1 MEKYLLVI
9 TTILVATQIIRL
21 IQNAIQLRR
30 MNKQLE
36 STQNKQIVRLWDK
49 LEEAIDKY
57 MESEGE

>member
-1 MEKYLLVI
+1 MEKYLVVI
-9 TTILVATQIIRL
+9 TTMLVVTQIIRL

-57 MESEGE
+57 MG

>member
-1 MEKYLLVI
+1 MEKYLVVI
-9 TTILVATQIIRL
+9 TTILVITQIIRL